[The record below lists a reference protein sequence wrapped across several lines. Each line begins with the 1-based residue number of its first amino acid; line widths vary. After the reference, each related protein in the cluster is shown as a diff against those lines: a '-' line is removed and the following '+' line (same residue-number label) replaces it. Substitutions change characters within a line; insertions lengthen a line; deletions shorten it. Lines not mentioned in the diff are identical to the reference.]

1 MSPTS
6 DVTKPAARSGW
17 VSSWTR
23 LGATQAGPERAGLAA
38 EASGS
43 RETDESCRPASATS
57 HPAYRDIENP
67 RFAGAFRSRPVSR
80 ILSCAAIYLA
90 GASSGG
96 ALRPCGLPGP
106 RRAGSTVLLGL
117 APGGVCLAAA
127 SPRRRCALTAPFHLC
142 LCAAHVRP
150 RHRPCV
156 SVALS
161 RGFRRVGATHRPCPV
176 VSGLSSRASP
186 PAAARPALPIV
197 GRGGR
202 APRASPRARPRGG
215 GALGELGPAA
225 RAGAGLALAP
235 HEPLAQRAAGLA
247 LGAERMPEAQ
257 HGVLEALARGRGEAG
272 PEGGIARRRRR
283 GIRCRDGGHQ
293 RLRKTPIT
301 RPSSFASR
309 VRIGW

>member
-43 RETDESCRPASATS
+43 RETHESCPPASRTR

-197 GRGGR
+197 GRGGC
-202 APRASPRARPRGG
+202 ACPRASASGAASAGAAR
-215 GALGELGPAA
+215 LGELGPAA
-225 RAGAGLALAP
+225 RAGAGLARAP

-247 LGAERMPEAQ
+247 LG
-257 HGVLEALARGRGEAG
+257 
-272 PEGGIARRRRR
+272 
-283 GIRCRDGGHQ
+283 
-293 RLRKTPIT
+293 T
-301 RPSSFASR
+301 
-309 VRIGW
+309 